1 MLSAISGQSPAPRA
15 RGDWRK
21 FSAASLPVVFQHLIA
36 TRGQLGTVLLQ
47 AGENGEI
54 ALIDYGTT
62 VALHVAGA
70 GLLFIGR
77 PAARLLLGDGIRRN
91 RGRQQE
97 KSQESFTHRIPS
109 FSTGD
114 NPVPEV
120 RFGMAGEGLW
130 GLKTLRSAA
139 TNGGQAPLNAAKFAA
154 L

>member
-1 MLSAISGQSPAPRA
+1 VAL
-15 RGDWRK
+15 
-21 FSAASLPVVFQHLIA
+21 QHLIA
-36 TRGQLGTVLLQ
+36 GGADPGTVLLQ

-62 VALHVAGA
+62 VALHVAGE

-77 PAARLLLGDGIRRN
+77 PAARLLLGEGIRRK

-97 KSQESFTHRIPS
+97 KSQESFAHRIPS

-120 RFGMAGEGLW
+120 RFGIAGKDCW
-130 GLKTLRSAA
+130 DLRRRVAQQR
-139 TNGGQAPLNAAKFAA
+139 TEDKHR
-154 L
+154 

>member
-1 MLSAISGQSPAPRA
+1 VAL
-15 RGDWRK
+15 
-21 FSAASLPVVFQHLIA
+21 QHLIA
-36 TRGQLGTVLLQ
+36 GGADFRTVLLQ

-54 ALIDYGTT
+54 ALIHHRPT
-62 VALHVAGA
+62 VALHVADA

-77 PAARLLLGDGIRRN
+77 AAARLLLGDGIRRN

-120 RFGMAGEGLW
+120 CFGMAGEGLL
-130 GLKTLRSAA
+130 GFRTPRSAA
-139 TNGGQAPLNAAKFAA
+139 TNGGQALLNAAKFAA

>member
-1 MLSAISGQSPAPRA
+1 VIL
-15 RGDWRK
+15 
-21 FSAASLPVVFQHLIA
+21 QHLIA
-36 TRGQLGTVLLQ
+36 GGADLGTVLLQ
-47 AGENGEI
+47 AGQNGEV
-54 ALIDYGTT
+54 ALIDHRPA
-62 VALHVAGA
+62 VALHVAGTS
-70 GLLFIGR
+70 LLFIGR
-77 PAARLLLGDGIRRN
+77 AAALRLGEGIRRN

-120 RFGMAGEGLW
+120 RFGMAGEGLL
-130 GLKTLRSAA
+130 GFKTPRSAA

>member
-1 MLSAISGQSPAPRA
+1 VDL
-15 RGDWRK
+15 
-21 FSAASLPVVFQHLIA
+21 QHLIA
-36 TRGQLGTVLLQ
+36 GGADLGTILLQ

-54 ALIDYGTT
+54 ALVDYGTT
-62 VALHVAGA
+62 VALHVAGT

-77 PAARLLLGDGIRRN
+77 AAALLGEGIRRN

-120 RFGMAGEGLW
+120 RFGIAGEGLL
-130 GLKTLRSAA
+130 GFETPRNAA
-139 TNGGQAPLNAAKFAA
+139 TNGGQAPLNAVKFAA

>member
-1 MLSAISGQSPAPRA
+1 VAL
-15 RGDWRK
+15 
-21 FSAASLPVVFQHLIA
+21 QHLIA
-36 TRGQLGTVLLQ
+36 GGADPGTVLLQ

-77 PAARLLLGDGIRRN
+77 PAARLLLGEGIRRK

-109 FSTGD
+109 FSTGH

-120 RFGMAGEGLW
+120 RFGMAGEGLL
-130 GLKTLRSAA
+130 GFKTPRSAA

>member
-1 MLSAISGQSPAPRA
+1 VAL
-15 RGDWRK
+15 
-21 FSAASLPVVFQHLIA
+21 QHLIA
-36 TRGQLGTVLLQ
+36 GGADLGTVLLQ

-70 GLLFIGR
+70 GLVFIGR
-77 PAARLLLGDGIRRN
+77 PATRLLLGEGIRRK

-97 KSQESFTHRIPS
+97 KSQESFAHRIPS

-120 RFGMAGEGLW
+120 RFGIAGEGLL
-130 GLKTLRSAA
+130 GFKTPRSAA